1 MQSYS
6 EDPAEGDDTSQ
17 VPQIS
22 ERTGLPNSTHLF
34 TLHLAQL
41 VEDPPAMQETPVRSL
56 GQEDLL
62 EKG

>member
-17 VPQIS
+17 VSQIS

-41 VEDPPAMQETPVRSL
+41 AEDPPAMQETPVRSL
-56 GQEDLL
+56 GWEDPL